1 MMQWKAMAQRRL
13 LDYETMKKARES
25 LPLEIARYKRPAEGE
40 DPLDVIAKKLFLRE
54 RLRQV
59 KRWLAVTEK
68 GLSALDPQER
78 LVVQLLYIM
87 PKKGNVGRLCGM
99 LGCEQSTVYRRRD
112 RALQKFTAALYGKGS

>member
-25 LPLEIARYKRPAEGE
+25 LPAELARCKKPGAGE
-40 DPLDVIAKKLFLRE
+40 DPLDVIARKLFLRE

-59 KRWLAVTEK
+59 KRWITVTEK
-68 GLSALDPQER
+68 ALSALDPQER

-112 RALQKFTAALYGKGS
+112 RALQKFTVALYGKGN